1 MSCFDWKDV
10 HCDDYKN
17 HAYAILKLR
26 QNVSIWSLIASF
38 PSKLARKGEVD
49 ESEKIAHL
57 APSGTLWPYVA
68 LIAEK

>member
-1 MSCFDWKDV
+1 METV
-10 HCDDYKN
+10 MTIRTMHVT
-17 HAYAILKLR
+17 LKCS
-26 QNVSIWSLIASF
+26 QNMSIWSLIASF

>member
-1 MSCFDWKDV
+1 MHV
-10 HCDDYKN
+10 T
-17 HAYAILKLR
+17 LKCS